1 MNSSNPQSAA
11 ETHNPQAFLNEAL
24 AGVEQGLAQLKR
36 MYQEAEDTKKAAEAI
51 RSQIDTEREQIH
63 AKLAEVDSLRA
74 DLDRQREEIR
84 KSEDRVAADRGALE
98 ELTAEHRRV
107 CEEFDNRRA
116 SFDSEVRGNKE
127 LAASLA
133 DRDGKLKE
141 LEADLGRRRSDIQNR
156 EAALHSAC
164 EELDKSTARVEELRK
179 SLEAREAELNSR
191 EESLK
196 KSQAEVEQTRQE
208 LAKRADEV
216 KKHEERARRE
226 GQESQ
231 QLQAALTAARQQAS
245 QTLAALQECTRRAE
259 KAEETVTSLRAELD
273 DTRNRSSESGNE
285 LERRLAEATTHA
297 EGLRQQTTALESKER
312 QLQAAVEDLRAQLAA
327 ANEAKAEAER
337 RNSESSR
344 STDEQS
350 KAKLGELEAALA
362 QAKAQTEEAAKLANA
377 REKELSDARAILD
390 DARTQLDQNLK
401 DTKELEAVLDQLRD
415 RLRVEAA
422 RSESFAARITELEEA
437 AKNAPATAQTSA
449 SALTPVAAPASDS
462 GPRTVIQLVHGD
474 FKAIE
479 PLRRG
484 RLKVAARLARDRA
497 RKIRKAGEAL
507 ATRFEQCEIVL
518 SMRQDVLSS
527 KRSVEAVHRQQ
538 TAREARGKA
547 TTAAFFLTCAAGIL
561 AGVSW
566 LASGQVAPETF
577 LAKVTLSADTR
588 DRKLSDSDLEE
599 WRNFHKSML
608 DDPRFLQFAS
618 ERLAKQGIPALG
630 TPGAL
635 KERMKADIIVSDPN
649 PGELTLQMKGVGK
662 EKLERDLQAIA
673 LAIQSQARE
682 ARERRIDG
690 ASTIVAEA
698 AKAGDGPV
706 ESQRIYFAAGIW
718 AGLLIVLGGV
728 TGFVWRRLS
737 QAKLQFEAGNSLE
750 TLEDNERWPDIK
762 KAA

>member
-11 ETHNPQAFLNEAL
+11 ETHNPQAFLNDAL

-36 MYQEAEDTKKAAEAI
+36 MYKDAEDTKRAAEAA
-51 RSQIDTEREQIH
+51 RSQIDSEREQIQS
-63 AKLAEVDSLRA
+63 KLAEAESLRA
-74 DLDRQREEIR
+74 DLDRQREELR
-84 KSEDRVAADRGALE
+84 KNEDRVNADRGALE
-98 ELTAEHRRV
+98 ELTAEHRRL
-107 CEEFDNRRA
+107 CEEFEGRRSALDN
-116 SFDSEVRGNKE
+116 EVRGNKE
-127 LAASLA
+127 FAASLA
-133 DRDGKLKE
+133 DRESKLKE
-141 LEADLGRRRSDIQNR
+141 LEADLNRRRGDIQNR

-179 SLEAREAELNSR
+179 GLEAREAELNTR

-208 LAKRADEV
+208 IAKRTDEL
-216 KKHEERARRE
+216 KKLEERARRD

-259 KAEETVTSLRAELD
+259 KAEETVTTLRTELD
-273 DTRNRSSESGNE
+273 DTRSRSSESSND
-285 LERRLAEATTHA
+285 LERKLTEASALAES
-297 EGLRQQTTALESKER
+297 LRQQTTALESKER
-312 QLQAAVEDLRAQLAA
+312 QLQAAVDNLRTQLAA
-327 ANEAKAEAER
+327 ANDAKAEAER
-337 RNSESSR
+337 RSSESSR
-344 STDEQS
+344 SFDEQS
-350 KAKLGELEAALA
+350 KSRLAELEAALS
-362 QAKAQTEEAAKLANA
+362 QAKVQTEEATKLAKD
-377 REKELSDARAILD
+377 REKELSDARVILD
-390 DARTQLDQNLK
+390 DSRAQLDQNLK
-401 DTKELEAVLDQLRD
+401 DTKELESVLDQLRD

-437 AKNAPATAQTSA
+437 AKSVPAPAEAPTPTA
-449 SALTPVAAPASDS
+449 AAPTSDT
-462 GPRTVIQLVHGD
+462 GPRTLIQFIQGD
-474 FKAIE
+474 FKVIE

-484 RLKVAARLARDRA
+484 RLKVAAKLARDRA

-507 ATRFEQCEIVL
+507 ATRFEQCELVL
-518 SMRQDVLSS
+518 SMRQDVLNS

-538 TAREARGKA
+538 TARDARGKA

-566 LASGQVAPETF
+566 LAAGQVAPETY
-577 LAKVTLSADTR
+577 LAKVTLTADNR
-588 DRKLSDSDLEE
+588 DRKLADTDLEE

-635 KERMKADIIVSDPN
+635 KERMKTDMTVSEPN

-673 LAIQSQARE
+673 LSIQSQARE

-690 ASTIVAEA
+690 ASTTVPEA
-698 AKAGDGPV
+698 AKAGEGPI
-706 ESQRIYFAAGIW
+706 ESQRIFYAAGIW
-718 AGLLIVLGGV
+718 ASLLIVLGGV

-750 TLEDNERWPDIK
+750 TVEDNDRWPDLK